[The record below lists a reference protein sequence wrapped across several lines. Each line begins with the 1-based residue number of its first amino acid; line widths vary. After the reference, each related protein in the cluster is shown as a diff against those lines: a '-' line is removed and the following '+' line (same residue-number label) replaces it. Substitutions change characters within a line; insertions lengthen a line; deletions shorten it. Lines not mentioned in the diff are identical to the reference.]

1 MAYRKRTAYNYSPTE
16 WKDGDVITAEKL
28 NKLESAVEALGKK
41 EIVNIKSRTTQ
52 SGLFIDTTVYLA
64 DGTEIVTT
72 NTVGAPLAPKNL
84 TISQDPQTGEVTIN
98 FEAEARCLA
107 YMLYVDKEGLPDE
120 QVRSHYSAQQKFVI
134 KKTGLPT
141 YTVGEELTFDVQAFY
156 SAGAGVNNSV
166 KKQSLIDDPF
176 SGSPATRITLTTIA

>member
-16 WKDGDVITAEKL
+16 WKDRDVITAEKL

-52 SGLFIDTTVYLA
+52 SGLFIDTTVFLA

-72 NTVGAPLAPKNL
+72 NTVASPLAPTNL
-84 TISQDPQTGEVTIN
+84 TISQAENGDVTIN
-98 FEAEARCLA
+98 FNAESRCLA
-107 YMLYVDKEGLPDE
+107 YMLYIGKEGLSE
-120 QVRSHYSAQQKFVI
+120 ENYRNHYSAQQKFVI
-134 KKTGLPT
+134 KKSGLPE

-156 SAGAGVNNSV
+156 QAGAGVNNSV
-166 KKQSLIDDPF
+166 KKQSLVDDPF